1 LQFEI
6 LVEFGNGVDADVLLP
21 ACKVDDR
28 PSVDAEVGIA
38 ELIDSWAPGAAA
50 WMIFRAVWSTVCT

>member
-21 ACKVDDR
+21 ASEVDDR
-28 PSVDAEVGIA
+28 PTVDAEVGIA
-38 ELIDSWAPGAAA
+38 
-50 WMIFRAVWSTVCT
+50 